1 MATGK
6 VTFINPTLLSNEGI
20 LRALKG
26 KKIRLKNPMVLP
38 LIFELILVIRI
49 WGQNTIGGQYLQNL
63 NALIFWFKYQQKV
76 NAKCLQ
82 ISDEKKKFCSI
93 DEFF

>member
-1 MATGK
+1 MVILFWKFFLPTLLIEPTRLFDFGNFSYLHIISNCTLIK
-6 VTFINPTLLSNEGI
+6 EVRVVFNPTLLSNEGI

-49 WGQNTIGGQYLQNL
+49 
-63 NALIFWFKYQQKV
+63 
-76 NAKCLQ
+76 
-82 ISDEKKKFCSI
+82 
-93 DEFF
+93 